1 MIVEQILIPTAVAV
15 TGMTVRE
22 AFAEATRVHTP
33 GLPFCDSSGHIRGR
47 LTLKNILKC
56 SCLPDYLVEMAL
68 VLGEQLSHV
77 QDLEQQAKS
86 ILDQPIDPYV
96 QQPHMSITSA
106 SSVLKALAM
115 MEQGDTSYSFVVD
128 QQHYRGVV
136 TIQSLASSLAALDQS
151 S

>member
-1 MIVEQILIPTAVAV
+1 MLVEQILIPTSVAV

-22 AFAEATRVHTP
+22 VFAEATRVHTP
-33 GLPFCDSSGHIRGR
+33 GLPFCDSSGHISGR
-47 LTLKNILKC
+47 ITLKNILKR

-77 QDLEQQAKS
+77 QDLDKQAKT
-86 ILDQPIDPYV
+86 ILDQPVDPYV

-106 SSVLKALAM
+106 SSVFKALAM
-115 MEQGDTSYSFVVD
+115 MEQGDTSYIFVVD

-136 TIQSLASSLAALDQS
+136 TIQKLASSLVALDPTS
-151 S
+151 